1 MTTKSKDFQLSAE
14 NIFKNEL
21 IHFFNINANNS
32 IINIYLEI
40 EGKRMKPEKPDY
52 NSNKLLLNQL
62 ALKNTKKEINRLIY
76 EDAEL
81 KMLIRIIRKYNK
93 YFRKKSNTF
102 YKKSEDI
109 RRQREMQNISP
120 NKKIIKEDSTKQ
132 NNSPEIKIT
141 KTGISIKER
150 IKLFSGEFIKRQN
163 ENKIIPGRL
172 IMPKIFQENEE
183 KNKKKETE
191 TIVNDKENN
200 NKSDKKIEISKEK
213 EESNS

>member
-52 NSNKLLLNQL
+52 NSNKLSLNQL

-120 NKKIIKEDSTKQ
+120 NKKIIKEDSKKQ

-183 KNKKKETE
+183 KNKKKETQ
-191 TIVNDKENN
+191 TILNDKENS

>member
-52 NSNKLLLNQL
+52 NSNKLSLNQL

-183 KNKKKETE
+183 KNKKKETQ
-191 TIVNDKENN
+191 TILNDKENS

>member
-62 ALKNTKKEINRLIY
+62 ALKNTKKEINRFIY

>member
-52 NSNKLLLNQL
+52 NSNKLSLNQL

>member
-62 ALKNTKKEINRLIY
+62 ALKNSKKEINRLIY

>member
-150 IKLFSGEFIKRQN
+150 IKLFSGELIKRQN
-163 ENKIIPGRL
+163 KNKIIPGRL